1 MFDWG
6 SVVGAGINLIGGL
19 GGGAMAQSAQLGISR
34 EYMDWMERMSS
45 TAHQR
50 EVEDLRK
57 AGLNPILSA
66 KLGGSSSPTG
76 NAPTMQNWVGDAVKS
91 SVNTALAYK
100 VADAQIEQLEA
111 QNRLL
116 DAQSDGVKLD
126 NWNKQFDIDNS
137 MPEMRRSNALFQ
149 IDKLQNEI
157 NELKSRS
164 NQQGASA
171 ASIWKDIEVK
181 NKQIESLAAGIGET
195 VERTQNI
202 IADTKAKML
211 QLPSAAAEGRR
222 GRLESEYLDS
232 EAGKALFL
240 WNLGRKDSGLSPFD
254 AFKRR

>member
-1 MFDWG
+1 MVL
-6 SVVGAGINLIGGL
+6 VVLVEVVLVWCGL
-19 GGGAMAQSAQLGISR
+19 GGVGVGGAV
-34 EYMDWMERMSS
+34 
-45 TAHQR
+45 
-50 EVEDLRK
+50 EVRGVG
-57 AGLNPILSA
+57 GLVVGVSVFWRLVVWSGGVGGVGR
-66 KLGGSSSPTG
+66 GGSSSPTG
-76 NAPTMQNWVGDAVKS
+76 SAPTMQNWVGDAVKS
-91 SVNTALAYK
+91 SVNTALDYK
-100 VADAQIEQLEA
+100 VADAQVEQLEA

-171 ASIWKDIEVK
+171 SSIWKDIEVK

-195 VERTQNI
+195 VERTKNI
-202 IADTKAKML
+202 IADTKSKML
-211 QLPSAAAEGRR
+211 MLPSAAAEGRR

-232 EAGKALFL
+232 DVGKALFL